1 MNKLTVIAIINRSA
15 KNTAT
20 VHMLTVGGNAKKV
33 AEIVNNMNKM
43 IIFVQ

>member
-1 MNKLTVIAIINRSA
+1 MNKVKYMEFAGETQVKAING
-15 KNTAT
+15 
-20 VHMLTVGGNAKKV
+20 LGGNAKKV